1 MRERKRLSMIAETEG
16 MTVIRIINNC
26 MMALSIVLLIQ
37 GVYVDMSYMTLM
49 ADLIICA
56 DVVIMHF
63 ILVFLRRLVPFAAGG
78 LGLIG
83 LNYLVLMQGFKAGN
97 YSYVPVLVVLI
108 GALLV
113 ATYAHLNEV
122 CVIQPTYW
130 MLVYLGGYLLLATF
144 MKSNMPL
151 QFGELYTICIIVFSF
166 IYSVLHRQDR
176 RLRLSSDRTYV
187 PSERIRSANFILM
200 SFGSGIVFFIGIV
213 FLVIGHGEKI
223 INAIWNAI
231 LGFLRYL
238 FAGLDYE
245 AQEEVAVTGS
255 QGGSGIDFG
264 ELAPQ
269 EENLFL
275 DKLWEILSYV
285 MSIAVILLCIYIIVS
300 LIISFYKRFQQTAA
314 VKERDKVEYLK
325 PKENISSIHKEDS
338 SHISFTDRSP
348 KAKIRRK
355 YKKFIKKSPGFN
367 DIEDVMT
374 PEELENTAYKD
385 VYENKQKIHELY
397 ERARY
402 SNVPVSGKDVAEFE
416 RLFF

>member
-1 MRERKRLSMIAETEG
+1 
-16 MTVIRIINNC
+16 
-26 MMALSIVLLIQ
+26 
-37 GVYVDMSYMTLM
+37 
-49 ADLIICA
+49 
-56 DVVIMHF
+56 
-63 ILVFLRRLVPFAAGG
+63 
-78 LGLIG
+78 
-83 LNYLVLMQGFKAGN
+83 
-97 YSYVPVLVVLI
+97 
-108 GALLV
+108 
-113 ATYAHLNEV
+113 
-122 CVIQPTYW
+122 
-130 MLVYLGGYLLLATF
+130 
-144 MKSNMPL
+144 
-151 QFGELYTICIIVFSF
+151 
-166 IYSVLHRQDR
+166 
-176 RLRLSSDRTYV
+176 
-187 PSERIRSANFILM
+187 
-200 SFGSGIVFFIGIV
+200 
-213 FLVIGHGEKI
+213 
-223 INAIWNAI
+223 
-231 LGFLRYL
+231 LRYL

-245 AQEEVAVTGS
+245 AQEEVAVTKS
-255 QGGSGIDFG
+255 QGAGGIDFG

-325 PKENISSIHKEDS
+325 PKENISSVHKEDS
-338 SHISFTDRSP
+338 SHISFADRSP

-385 VYENKQKIHELY
+385 TYENKQKIHELY

-402 SNVPVSGKDVAEFE
+402 GNIPVGGKDVAEFE